1 MGERRNS
8 RRQKSFLRGCIYFD
22 KRRGAMDCLIR
33 DLSDEGARIIFSD
46 AVNVPDAVDL
56 YIPHKEQTLRARV
69 KWRRGDEVGLAF
81 AEANPV
87 AAATSSQEAELIQRI
102 GQLEGEI
109 AALQRSLKKLKRE
122 RSGNSE
128 IDAA

>member
-1 MGERRNS
+1 MGERRGS

-22 KRRGAMDCLIR
+22 RRRGAMDCLIR

-46 AVNVPDAVDL
+46 AVNVPDSVDL

-87 AAATSSQEAELIQRI
+87 AASSPQESELTQRI
-102 GQLEGEI
+102 AQLEGEI